1 MTLEERIQKYLDCCD
16 PAVSHSHGHNT
27 TFRVACALWNGFG
40 LSVEQT
46 FQWLQYY
53 NQKCEPP
60 WSLTDL
66 MHKAQNAGDPRA
78 AHTQARG
85 YLLGPGAQVSPLPE
99 PYYCAPS
106 VPKALYDPA
115 YLESFTA
122 ELSNTVIDSEYLEIR
137 SQFTCH
143 NRSPAGFLHKI
154 FHPGEH
160 VWVTERTT
168 SGQGLVWTHEGL
180 VQNLAELNH
189 LRRGRDGVWFLSN
202 PIDGAPH
209 QLERLKSEFNAE
221 GISFRATEC
230 ITDWRHAVLETD
242 DAPEELW
249 LKALALLPLPIV
261 AIYHS
266 GKRGAHALINL
277 GARTPGEWRERLA
290 PHCEHLLRLGA
301 CSGTL
306 KPVCLSRLPNC
317 MREQTKRLQQLLYL
331 APDTDGTPI
340 VQRPVREDPSADWDR
355 LRRARAFWSTRK
367 NSNPSPGVN
376 P

>member
-1 MTLEERIQKYLDCCD
+1 
-16 PAVSHSHGHNT
+16 
-27 TFRVACALWNGFG
+27 
-40 LSVEQT
+40 
-46 FQWLQYY
+46 
-53 NQKCEPP
+53 
-60 WSLTDL
+60 
-66 MHKAQNAGDPRA
+66 
-78 AHTQARG
+78 
-85 YLLGPGAQVSPLPE
+85 
-99 PYYCAPS
+99 
-106 VPKALYDPA
+106 VPKALYDPT

-122 ELSNTVIDSEYLEIR
+122 QLSNTTIDTEYLEIR

-189 LRRGRDGVWFLSN
+189 LRTGRDGVWFLSN

-317 MREQTKRLQQLLYL
+317 MREQTGRLQQLLYL

-340 VQRPVREDPSADWDR
+340 VQRPVREDPRADWDR
-355 LRRARAFWSTRK
+355 LRSARAFWSTRK